1 MSLLKVVQPLFWFSK
16 PLGVLPLTFRD
27 GRFLV
32 SKLSLLYS
40 ACGVACFVIGG
51 YGRTLKNTLKLFSK
65 PIEGS
70 EILTFVSSSIVN
82 IFGVLN
88 IYYSAVCAKK
98 LSHMFNELNV
108 LMRSTRNLSYMESAL
123 MVRSIVIVLQI
134 FVFFNYMF
142 ISILQTGL
150 DYMELFK
157 ATTRILSLTSIT
169 CISTHFCAL
178 CLVLRSLIKS
188 MNSELEQTL
197 SSCSAS
203 NLNLQSAEK
212 RLHVRMLRYRYVY
225 AKIFDVCSDMN
236 NLFGIFILL
245 ALTQYNIYIHVE
257 VFGIISVLI
266 DFNIKSNSEWTVE
279 HTRSLIW
286 AFVNVMKI
294 MSHFVCCSLVISETK
309 KTGTI
314 SSKYLARLPRGAALE
329 SIDCF
334 SRAVAAMKLA
344 FSANGFFS
352 IDWEILFSSASACTV
367 NTLILIQSYVN
378 NHPDTGIVTGT
389 E

>member
-32 SKLSLLYS
+32 SKLSLLYT

-65 PIEGS
+65 PIEGN

-82 IFGVLN
+82 IFGLLN
-88 IYYSAVCAKK
+88 IYYSVVCAKK

-123 MVRSIVIVLQI
+123 MVKTIVIVLQI

-150 DYMELFK
+150 DYVELFK

-203 NLNLQSAEK
+203 NLQSAEK
-212 RLHVRMLRYRYVY
+212 TLHVRMLRYRYVY

-257 VFGIISVLI
+257 VFDIVSLLI

-286 AFVNVMKI
+286 ALVNVMKI

-329 SIDCF
+329 S
-334 SRAVAAMKLA
+334 
-344 FSANGFFS
+344 
-352 IDWEILFSSASACTV
+352 SASACTV

-378 NHPDTGIVTGT
+378 NHPDAGIVTGT